1 MSSTATVRSSSLS
14 FLPLMTLASQ
24 KSKKRNFLVLQL
36 YCQFIARVSI
46 RSFFFPYLQA
56 SRALLEY
63 FPSYVRTKYIAS
75 GLLAIFEYGTFVGR
89 RARGGEESCS
99 AWSHG
104 NFNWISIQFQ
114 NGNYIPSSRSSSAK
128 RTRVQINLEYVCVD
142 F

>member
-1 MSSTATVRSSSLS
+1 MMSSTATVRSSSLS

-89 RARGGEESCS
+89 RARGGEKKAAQRGHME
-99 AWSHG
+99 
-104 NFNWISIQFQ
+104 ISIGF
-114 NGNYIPSSRSSSAK
+114 PSNFKMEIIFLRLGAAAQ
-128 RTRVQINLEYVCVD
+128 RGRACR
-142 F
+142 

>member
-1 MSSTATVRSSSLS
+1 MMSSTATVRSSSLS

-89 RARGGEESCS
+89 RARGGRRKLLSVVT
-99 AWSHG
+99 WKFQLDFHP
-104 NFNWISIQFQ
+104 ISKWKLYSFVSEQQ
-114 NGNYIPSSRSSSAK
+114 RKEDARADKS
-128 RTRVQINLEYVCVD
+128 
-142 F
+142 